1 MLTIEKEKQ
10 TAKERLIK
18 RINLQKEYL
27 DILIEECDN
36 VVKYG
41 HKTPHSVAF
50 NTYEK
55 NLFIDLGIALK
66 TFMSMNGNKMSL
78 KVLVNDYLELP
89 YVTVS
94 RIIANEN
101 IMSARIVTVEELVE
115 RAKEVANTRYEV
127 ILSDLEEVAHAWYN

>member
-55 NLFIDLGIALK
+55 NMFVDLGIAFK
-66 TFMSMNGNKMSL
+66 TFMSINGNKMSL
-78 KVLVNDYLELP
+78 RTLIVDCLELP
-89 YVTVS
+89 YVTIS

-101 IMSARIVTVEELVE
+101 IMSARIVTVENLIE
-115 RAKEVANTRYEV
+115 RVKEVSNTRYEV
-127 ILSDLEEVAHAWYN
+127 IMKELENVE

>member
-10 TAKERLIK
+10 TSKERLIK

-36 VVKYG
+36 VVKHG
-41 HKTPHSVAF
+41 HKTPYSVAF
-50 NTYEK
+50 NSYEK
-55 NLFIDLGIALK
+55 NMFVDLGIAFK

-78 KVLVNDYLELP
+78 RTLIIDYLELP
-89 YVTVS
+89 YVTIS

-101 IMSARIVTVEELVE
+101 IMSAKIVTVEKFVE
-115 RAKEVANTRYEV
+115 RVKEVSNTRYEV
-127 ILSDLEEVAHAWYN
+127 IMKELENVE

>member
-10 TAKERLIK
+10 TAKERLTK

-78 KVLVNDYLELP
+78 KVLVNEYLELP
-89 YVTVS
+89 YVTIS

-101 IMSARIVTVEELVE
+101 IMSARIVTVENFME
-115 RAKEVANTRYEV
+115 RVKEVANARYEV
-127 ILSDLEEVAHAWYN
+127 ILSELENIE